1 MNIKKERPE
10 GWGERRNTIKTKGV
24 MVYKDLNSDDQ
35 PQQSNPYIGKE
46 VVRAYESLMG
56 KRGRLEEIFRGERD
70 FTTEPGTLIDRFWRK
85 YTKQFEYPDGWRVG
99 VMMLPDDSVQNGAG
113 YHKISVVASTIE
125 SNKGIAEAMRRAAKV
140 KTKLE
145 IEGRQITKETVVVLS
160 ANIPFIE
167 AKKHNGPNYSGSK
180 TVMVFSVK
188 NALGVVKVVLNKLA
202 NFFTARAKGILQLPN
217 LKEGATKELAYLF
230 LKRAEHLGRH
240 VEQLKQALVHG
251 SMGAKR
257 RLQKLIGQ
265 SYALINMAKK
275 TSIRWGKGK
284 GKLWVYDDDLAEPG
298 YVRDKINWAADFQ
311 GIELYGDEAKEKMRI
326 LTKAKSVS

>member
-1 MNIKKERPE
+1 M
-10 GWGERRNTIKTKGV
+10 KTKEIV
-24 MVYKDLNSDDQ
+24 VYKGLDSDVQ
-35 PQQSNPYIGKE
+35 SQQSNPDMDKE
-46 VVRAYESLMG
+46 VIRAYESLMG

-85 YTKQFEYPDGWRVG
+85 YTNQFKYPDGWRVG
-99 VMMLPDDSVQNGAG
+99 VLMLPDDSTQNGAG

-125 SNKGIAEAMRRAAKV
+125 SNEGIGEAMRRAAEV

-145 IEGRQITKETVVVLS
+145 KAGRQITKETVVVLS

-180 TVMVFSVK
+180 TIMVFSVK

-202 NFFTARAKGILQLPN
+202 NFFTARAKGILRLPN
-217 LKEGATKELAYLF
+217 LKEGTMKELAYLF
-230 LKRAEHLGRH
+230 LKRAERLGHH
-240 VEQLKQALVHG
+240 VGQLKQALVNG

-265 SYALINMAKK
+265 SYALIKMAKK

-284 GKLWVYDDDLAEPG
+284 GKLWVYDDDLPEPG
-298 YVRDKINWAADFQ
+298 YVRDKINLAADFQ
-311 GIELYGDEAKEKMRI
+311 GIELFESEAKEKMSI
-326 LTKAKSVS
+326 LTKAKRAG

>member
-1 MNIKKERPE
+1 MNKKKSR
-10 GWGERRNTIKTKGV
+10 
-24 MVYKDLNSDDQ
+24 VYKGLNSDNQ
-35 PQQSNPYIGKE
+35 PQQSNINMDKE
-46 VVRAYESLMG
+46 VIRAYESLMG
-56 KRGRLEEIFRGERD
+56 KGGRLEEIFRGERD

-85 YTKQFEYPDGWRVG
+85 YTNQFKYPDGWRIG
-99 VMMLPDDSVQNGAG
+99 VLMLPDDSTQNGAG

-125 SNKGIAEAMRRAAKV
+125 SNEGVGEAMRRVAEI

-145 IEGRQITKETVVVLS
+145 KAGRQITKETIVVLS

-202 NFFTARAKGILQLPN
+202 NFFAARAKGILRLPN
-217 LKEGATKELAYLF
+217 LKDGAIKDLAYLF
-230 LKRAEHLGRH
+230 LNRAEHLGQH
-240 VEQLKQALVHG
+240 VGQLKQALVNG

-284 GKLWVYDDDLAEPG
+284 GKLWIYDDDLAEPG
-298 YVRDKINWAADFQ
+298 YVRDKINQIADFQ
-311 GIELYGDEAKEKMRI
+311 GIELYENEAKEKMGM
-326 LTKAKSVS
+326 LAKAKRAG